1 MQCFARHPRLVFLLL
16 LAADGFAIW
25 SMTRSREERGPEM
38 AQWIQLCVMSLIFGP
53 LCLQLPNILGG
64 IHGPM
69 DRGAWMNPTPGVIV
83 TVIGWL
89 FMITPVIVLLLQ
101 QFRD

>member
-16 LAADGFAIW
+16 LI
-25 SMTRSREERGPEM
+25 
-38 AQWIQLCVMSLIFGP
+38 
-53 LCLQLPNILGG
+53 
-64 IHGPM
+64 

-83 TVIGWL
+83 AIIVWL
-89 FMITPVIVLLLQ
+89 FMITPMIVLLLQ